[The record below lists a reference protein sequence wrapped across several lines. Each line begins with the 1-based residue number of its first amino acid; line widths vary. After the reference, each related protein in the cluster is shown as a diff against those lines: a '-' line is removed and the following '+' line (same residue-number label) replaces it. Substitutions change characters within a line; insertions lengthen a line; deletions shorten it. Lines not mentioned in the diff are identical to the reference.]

1 MSVQP
6 SRISISIPED
16 ILALSHERDELRR
29 KGKYEKADDLKRQIE
44 EAGYGI
50 KDNPRGAH
58 LIVLP
63 EIEIDGVTCRTSRH
77 VPSLL
82 EQADA
87 CAFSVNILARD
98 SFEATRRC
106 IESIER
112 FADGHNIEIMLVDNG
127 SQDELYAWA
136 TERQEQNPRLHV
148 ARIGRP
154 IGEAEARNIGLKRSL
169 GQYILLLD
177 SSIELTGDAFTPL
190 AETLSDAEV
199 GVTGLRGL
207 LSQDLRHF
215 EDTSELEAEA
225 IAGLCMAFR
234 REILQQAGLFDERFR
249 FPYYMDID
257 FNFAVRDC
265 GKSAR
270 VIPDLPARYHP
281 QQDYDTKLS
290 DAERTRLTKRNFYRF
305 LDKWGHRDDLLLV
318 QEE

>member
-6 SRISISIPED
+6 SRITIPAD
-16 ILALSHERDELRR
+16 ILALSHERDELRK

-63 EIEIDGVTCRTSRH
+63 DVEIDGETYRTSRH

-82 EQADA
+82 EQADS

-106 IESIER
+106 IESVER
-112 FADGHNIEIMLVDNG
+112 FADGHNIEIVLVDNG

-136 TERQEQNPRLHV
+136 GERQQQDSRLHI

-154 IGEAEARNIGLKRSL
+154 IGEAEARNIGLKRSR

-177 SSIELTGDAFTPL
+177 CSIELTGDVFTPL
-190 AETLSDAEV
+190 AATLSSTDV
-199 GVTGLRGL
+199 GITGLHGL

-215 EDTSELEAEA
+215 EETSEVEVEA
-225 IAGLCMAFR
+225 IAGVCMAFR
-234 REILQQAGLFDERFR
+234 RDILRRAGLFDERFR

-265 GKSAR
+265 GKSAQT
-270 VIPDLPARYHP
+270 IPNLPVRSHP

-290 DAERTRLTKRNFYRF
+290 DAERTRLTRRNFYRF

>member
-1 MSVQP
+1 MSAQS
-6 SRISISIPED
+6 SRIHIPAD

-50 KDNPRGAH
+50 KDNPHGAH

-63 EIEIDGVTCRTSRH
+63 DVEIDGVIFRTSRH
-77 VPSLL
+77 VPSML
-82 EQADA
+82 EQADT
-87 CAFSVNILARD
+87 CTFSVNILARD

-112 FADGHNIEIMLVDNG
+112 FADGQSIEIVLVDNG
-127 SQDELYAWA
+127 SQDDVYAWA
-136 TERQEQNPRLHV
+136 IERQQQHPHLHV
-148 ARIGRP
+148 ARIARP
-154 IGEAEARNIGLKRSL
+154 VGEAEARNVGLKRSL

-177 SSIELTGDAFTPL
+177 NSVELTGDVFTPL
-190 AETLSDAEV
+190 AATLANADV

-215 EDTSELEAEA
+215 EETSELEVEA
-225 IAGLCMAFR
+225 IAGVCMAFR
-234 REILQQAGLFDERFR
+234 RAMLKRAGLFDERFR

-270 VIPDLPARYHP
+270 VIPDLPVRSHP

-290 DAERTRLTKRNFYRF
+290 DAERSRLTRRNFYRF
-305 LDKWGHRDDLLLV
+305 LDKWGHRDDLLLA

>member
-6 SRISISIPED
+6 SRIGIPAD

-63 EIEIDGVTCRTSRH
+63 GVEIDGVSFRTSRH
-77 VPSLL
+77 VPSTL
-82 EQADA
+82 EQADT
-87 CAFSVNILARD
+87 CTFSVNILASD

-106 IESIER
+106 IESVER
-112 FADGHNIEIMLVDNG
+112 FADGHSIEIMLVDNG
-127 SQDELYAWA
+127 SQDDVYAWA
-136 TERQEQNPRLHV
+136 IERQWRNPRLHV
-148 ARIGRP
+148 ARIARP
-154 IGEAEARNIGLKRSL
+154 VGEAEARNIGLKRSL

-177 SSIELTGDAFTPL
+177 SSIELTGDVFTPL
-190 AETLSDAEV
+190 AAALSDADV
-199 GVTGLRGL
+199 GVTGLHGL

-215 EDTSELEAEA
+215 EETSELEVEA
-225 IAGLCMAFR
+225 IAGVCMAFR
-234 REILQQAGLFDERFR
+234 RAILKRAGLFDERFR

-270 VIPDLPARYHP
+270 VIPDLPVRSHP
-281 QQDYDTKLS
+281 QQNYDTKLS
-290 DAERTRLTKRNFYRF
+290 DAERSRLTRRNFYRF
-305 LDKWGHRDDLLLV
+305 LDKWGHRDDLLLA

>member
-6 SRISISIPED
+6 SRISIPAD

-29 KGKYEKADDLKRQIE
+29 KGKYQKADDLKRQIE

-50 KDNPRGAH
+50 KDNPHGAH

-63 EIEIDGVTCRTSRH
+63 DVEIDGVSYRTSRH
-77 VPSLL
+77 IPSLL
-82 EQADA
+82 EQADS
-87 CAFSVNILARD
+87 CVFSVNLLARD

-106 IESIER
+106 LESIER
-112 FADGHNIEIMLVDNG
+112 FADGHTIEIILVDNG
-127 SQDELYAWA
+127 SQDEVYAWA
-136 TERQEQNPRLHV
+136 IERQQQNPRLHIV
-148 ARIGRP
+148 HIDRP
-154 IGEAEARNIGLKRSL
+154 VGEAEARNIGLKRSL

-177 SSIELTGDAFTPL
+177 SSVELTGDVFAPL
-190 AETLSDAEV
+190 VAALSDAEV
-199 GVTGLRGL
+199 GITGSRGL

-215 EDTSELEAEA
+215 EETSELEVEA
-225 IAGLCMAFR
+225 IAGLCIAFP
-234 REILQQAGLFDERFR
+234 REILQQVGLFDERFR

-270 VIPDLPARYHP
+270 VIPNLPVLCHP

-305 LDKWGHRDDLLLV
+305 LDKWGHRDDLLLA

>member
-6 SRISISIPED
+6 SRISIPED

-29 KGKYEKADDLKRQIE
+29 KGKYQKADDLKRQIE

-50 KDNPRGAH
+50 KDNPHGAH

-63 EIEIDGVTCRTSRH
+63 DVEIDGVSYRTSRH

-82 EQADA
+82 EQVDS
-87 CAFSVNILARD
+87 CAFSVNLLARD
-98 SFEATRRC
+98 NFEATRRC
-106 IESIER
+106 LESVER
-112 FADGHNIEIMLVDNG
+112 FAGGHDIEIVLVDNG
-127 SQDELYAWA
+127 SQDEVYAWA
-136 TERQEQNPRLHV
+136 IEQQQQNPRLHV
-148 ARIGRP
+148 AHIDRP
-154 IGEAEARNIGLKRSL
+154 VGEAEARNIGLKRSL

-177 SSIELTGDAFTPL
+177 CSIELTGDVFTPL
-190 AETLSDAEV
+190 AATLSSPDV
-199 GVTGLRGL
+199 GITGSHGL
-207 LSQDLRHF
+207 LSEDLRHF
-215 EDTSELEAEA
+215 EETSELEVEA
-225 IAGLCMAFR
+225 IAGLCMAFKR
-234 REILQQAGLFDERFR
+234 DLLKQAGLFDERFR

-270 VIPDLPARYHP
+270 VIPDMSVRSHP

-290 DAERTRLTKRNFYRF
+290 DAERTRLTRRNFYRF

>member
-6 SRISISIPED
+6 SRINIPAD

-29 KGKYEKADDLKRQIE
+29 KGKYQKADDLKRQIE

-50 KDNPRGAH
+50 KDNPHGAH

-63 EIEIDGVTCRTSRH
+63 DVEIDGVAYRTSRH

-82 EQADA
+82 EQADS
-87 CAFSVNILARD
+87 CVFSVNLLARD
-98 SFEATRRC
+98 SFEVTRRC
-106 IESIER
+106 LESIER
-112 FADGHNIEIMLVDNG
+112 FAGGHDLEILLVDNG
-127 SQDELYAWA
+127 SQDDVYAWA
-136 TERQEQNPRLHV
+136 MERQQQSPRLHV
-148 ARIGRP
+148 VHIDRP

-177 SSIELTGDAFTPL
+177 SSIELTGDVFTPL
-190 AETLSDAEV
+190 AAALSDAEV
-199 GVTGLRGL
+199 GTTGSHGL

-215 EDTSELEAEA
+215 EATSELEVEA

-234 REILQQAGLFDERFR
+234 RDLLKQSGLFDERFR

-270 VIPDLPARYHP
+270 VIPNLPLRSYP
-281 QQDYDTKLS
+281 QQDYDEKLS
-290 DAERTRLTKRNFYRF
+290 DAERSRLTRRNFYRF
-305 LDKWGHRDDLLLV
+305 LDKWGHRDDLLLA